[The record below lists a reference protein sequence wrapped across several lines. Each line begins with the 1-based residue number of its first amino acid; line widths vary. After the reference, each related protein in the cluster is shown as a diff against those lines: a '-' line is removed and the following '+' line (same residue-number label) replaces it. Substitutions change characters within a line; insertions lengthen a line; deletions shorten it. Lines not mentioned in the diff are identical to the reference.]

1 MSFHHG
7 TPASYT
13 SDYGVLAH
21 YAAQRDAQLQAD
33 GATVRE
39 EADSEHGT
47 TVSDDEL
54 APGEEDALLTPRPRR
69 TSFPTAYFTVPA
81 TLPSTLPPNMREAV
95 ANEYTPL
102 LIPRI
107 PEDSDVPAE
116 VDPGRHWL
124 DEVRILVRYTTPV
137 FGTHLL
143 EYSLQVASVIAIGHL
158 STAALAAGTLGT
170 MTASVTGFSIVQGFA
185 STLDTMLPS
194 AWTSDNPRLVGLW
207 AQRMTVVMAI
217 SLIPIFAIW
226 FNAEAILLMLQ
237 QEPEI
242 ARLAGLYLKYVSIGL
257 PAYAFNSISRR
268 YFQSQGLF
276 TVPTQIILVVAP
288 LNAFLNWLL
297 VWGPE
302 PVRLGFIGAPLATA
316 ISMNLVS
323 LASIIYGVFY
333 IPSTAWHPICRRRSL
348 SVLVQLGLGGVGQ
361 TASEWWSWELV
372 GLAASLI
379 GPEALATQSVL
390 LVSASTTYQAPFALS
405 VAASVRIGNL
415 LGERNAPRAALC
427 AKLSLLLSLGFSAIS
442 SAMFLV
448 FRKSWARLFNDDP
461 IVVALV
467 ASILPVVALFQVF
480 DGLSAVT
487 GGVLRARG
495 KQFTGALLNLS
506 AYYVVGIPFGIWLA
520 FSRDF
525 GLHGLWYGLTVSLV
539 YSGCVGAWL
548 ALTTDWELEVQK
560 VVMRLKAEEHSGD
573 VEGNGVRHAAN

>member
-21 YAAQRDAQLQAD
+21 YAAHRDAQRQAD
-33 GATVRE
+33 GAAVRE
-39 EADSEHGT
+39 ETDSEHAT
-47 TVSDDEL
+47 TISDDEV
-54 APGEEDALLTPRPRR
+54 APGEEDGLLTPRPRR
-69 TSFPTAYFTVPA
+69 TSFPTSYLTVPP

-107 PEDSDVPAE
+107 PEDSDVPVE
-116 VDPGRHWL
+116 IDTGHHWW
-124 DEVRILVRYTTPV
+124 DEARILVRYTLPV

-158 STAALAAGTLGT
+158 STNALAAGTLGT

-217 SLIPIFAIW
+217 CLIPIFAIW

-297 VWGPE
+297 VWGPA
-302 PVRLGFIGAPLATA
+302 PFRLGFIGAPLASA

-323 LASIIYGVFY
+323 LASIVYGVFF
-333 IPSTAWHPICRRRSL
+333 HPEHGVASYLPQELPELECARSARVGRR
-348 SVLVQLGLGGVGQ
+348 
-361 TASEWWSWELV
+361 W
-372 GLAASLI
+372 I

-442 SAMFLV
+442 CAMFLF
-448 FRKSWARLFNDDP
+448 FRKDWARLFNDDP

-506 AYYVVGIPFGIWLA
+506 AYYVVGIPFGVWLA
-520 FSRDF
+520 FNRDF
-525 GLHGLWYGLTVSLV
+525 GLHGLWYGLTLSLV

-548 ALTTDWELEVQK
+548 ALTTDWANEVEK
-560 VVMRLKAEEHSGD
+560 VIKRLKSEEHAGD
-573 VEGNGVRHAAN
+573 LEGNGVRQVLVDMYVQM